1 MRGDAL
7 TRRQLLLAAA
17 AGVGTALRRV
27 APAAAAMDR
36 AVPLIPRRLLF
47 ADPDRSTVVLS
58 PDGSRLAFLAPANGV
73 LNVWVAPIRDMSRA
87 RPLTWVTDRSLGP
100 SLHWL
105 PNNRHVVFFRE
116 QGGDENWQAHR
127 VDVNTGEVLALTPGP
142 GVRSHVQEISYRFPD
157 ELLLGHNQRDPR
169 FFEIFRVDTVTGAA
183 MLLQANDRFAFLFTD
198 SRFRVRFAGRR
209 ADDGGVEYLQRAA
222 SGGWEPFLRV
232 DMVDELTTRPVEVS
246 DDGTELYWLDSRGRD
261 RAALVAQSLA
271 TGATRVLAE
280 DPQADLTEVALEP
293 RSHHPLAAAATP
305 ARKRWHAVDPRYAA
319 DLAALAKALA
329 GDLTIISISDDTRS
343 WLVYYEHDTR
353 AGQYFHYDR
362 PARATRALFPA
373 RRGLEKAPLV
383 PMEPV
388 MIRARDGLALRSY
401 LSRPRDSARGGPGP
415 MVLLVHGG
423 PWGRD
428 SWALSST
435 HQWLANR
442 GYAVLSVNFRGS
454 TGFGKAFV
462 NAANLEWGGRM
473 HDDLIDGV
481 DWAVAR
487 GIADPRRVAIY
498 GGSYGGYAALVGLT
512 FTPEKF
518 ACAVDLFGISN
529 LVTMMNTVPPYWK
542 PFQSLWK
549 KRLGDYTTAAGR
561 RFLEERSP
569 LNRVDRIVRPL
580 LIAQGANDV
589 RVKPAESDQI
599 VAAMRE
605 RSIPVTYVYYP
616 DEGHGFRRPENRR
629 SFTAVAEAFLAA
641 HLGGRFEPLGDDLA
655 GSTIEFRAGRE
666 LIPGLA

>member
-17 AGVGTALRRV
+17 AGAGMALRGG
-27 APAAAAMDR
+27 APAADAADR
-36 AVPLIPRRLLF
+36 ATPLSPRRLLF
-47 ADPDRSTVVLS
+47 GDPDRSTVRLS
-58 PDGSRLAFLAPANGV
+58 PDGSRLALLAPANGV
-73 LNVWVAPIRDMSRA
+73 LNVWVAPIRDVSRG
-87 RPLTWVTDRSLGP
+87 RPLTWVTDRNLGP
-100 SLHWL
+100 WLHWL

-127 VDVNTGEVLALTPGP
+127 VDVDTGDVLPLTPGP
-142 GVRSHVQEISYRFPD
+142 GVRSYVQEISYRFPD
-157 ELLLGHNQRDPR
+157 ELLISHNQRDAR
-169 FFEIFRVDTVTGAA
+169 YFEIFRVNAVTGAA
-183 MLLQANDRFAFLFTD
+183 TLLQANDRFAFHFTD
-198 SRFRVRFAGRR
+198 SHFRVRFAARR
-209 ADDGGVEYLQRAA
+209 ADDGGLQYLQHSAA
-222 SGGWEPFLRV
+222 GTWEPFLRI
-232 DMVDELTTRPVEVS
+232 DMADELTTRPVELS
-246 DDGTELYWLDSRGRD
+246 DDGALLYWLDSRGRD

-280 DPQADLTEVALEP
+280 DAQADLTEVTLEP
-293 RSHHPLAAAATP
+293 RTHHPLAAAATP

-319 DLAALAKALA
+319 DLAALTKASP
-329 GDLTIISISDDTRS
+329 GDLTIVSVSDDTRS
-343 WLVYYEHDTR
+343 WLVYYEHDAR
-353 AGQYFHYDR
+353 SGQYLHYDR
-362 PARATRALFPA
+362 ATRTTRALFPA
-373 RRGLEKAPLV
+373 RRGLDRAPLR

-388 MIRARDGLALRSY
+388 VIRARDGLALPSY
-401 LSRPRDSARGGPGP
+401 LTRPRDAARGAPGP
-415 MVLLVHGG
+415 LVLLVHGG

-428 SWALSST
+428 TWALSST

-462 NAANLEWGGRM
+462 NAANLEWAGRM

-487 GIADPRRVAIY
+487 GVADPRRVAIY
-498 GGSYGGYAALVGLT
+498 GASYGGYAALVGLT
-512 FTPEKF
+512 FTPDKF

-529 LVTMMNTVPPYWK
+529 LVTLMNTIPPYWK

-549 KRLGDYTTAAGR
+549 ARMGDYTTAAGR

-580 LIAQGANDV
+580 LIGQGANDV
-589 RVKPAESDQI
+589 RVKPAESEQI
-599 VAAMRE
+599 VAAMRQ

-616 DEGHGFRRPENRR
+616 DEGHGFQRPENRR

-641 HLGGRFEPLGDDLA
+641 HLGGRFEPVGDDFA

>member
-1 MRGDAL
+1 MCSDDL

-17 AGVGTALRRV
+17 TGAGMALGRV
-27 APAAAAMDR
+27 APAAAAAER
-36 AVPLIPRRLLF
+36 ATPLIPRRLLF
-47 ADPDRSTVVLS
+47 ADPDRSAVRLS
-58 PDGSRLAFLAPANGV
+58 PDGRRLAFLAPANGA
-73 LNVWVAPIRDMSRA
+73 LNVWVAPIRDVSRA
-87 RPLTWVTDRSLGP
+87 RPLTWVTDRNLAP
-100 SLHWL
+100 WL
-105 PNNRHVVFFRE
+105 FWMPNNRHVVFFRE

-127 VDVNTGEVLALTPGP
+127 VDVDTGAVLALTPGP

-169 FFEIFRVDTVTGAA
+169 YFEIFRVNTITGAA
-183 MLLQANDRFAFLFTD
+183 TLLQANDRFAFLVTD
-198 SRFRVRFAGRR
+198 SHFRVRFAVRR
-209 ADDGGVEYLQRAA
+209 ADDGGVEYLRRAA
-222 SGGWEPFLRV
+222 ASEWEPFVRV
-232 DMVDELTTRPVEVS
+232 DMADELTTRPFEVS
-246 DDGTELYWLDSRGRD
+246 DDGAELYWLDSRGRD
-261 RAALVAQSLA
+261 RVAVVAQDLA
-271 TGATRVLAE
+271 TEATRVLAE
-280 DPQADLTEVALEP
+280 DPEADLAEVTLDP
-293 RSHHPLAAAATP
+293 RTQHPLAAAAMP
-305 ARKRWHAVDPRYAA
+305 ARKRWHAIDPHYAA
-319 DLAALAKALA
+319 DLAALAKASS
-329 GDLTIISISDDTRS
+329 GDLTIVSVSHDTRS
-343 WLVYYEHDTR
+343 WLVYYEHDAR
-353 AGQYFHYDR
+353 SGQYFHYDR
-362 PARATRALFPA
+362 PARTTRALFPA
-373 RRGLEKAPLV
+373 RRGLEKVSLV

-388 MIRARDGLALRSY
+388 VIRARDGLALPSY
-401 LSRPRDSARGGPGP
+401 LSRPRDAARGGPGP

-423 PWGRD
+423 PWWRD
-428 SWALSST
+428 SWALSSA

-481 DWAVAR
+481 DWAAAR

-549 KRLGDYTTAAGR
+549 KRMGDYTTAAGR

-599 VAAMRE
+599 VAAMRQ

-641 HLGGRFEPLGDDLA
+641 HLGGRFEPVGDDFA